1 MTFCISSKPLMLIA
15 VCALAPGCAS
25 NGGPALTIDYDAAT
39 PAEAA
44 TEPNVPTQIVTLTEP
59 LPLPGQ
65 LKPAPVKG
73 ERPKPTSS
81 PLERASDANMQARF
95 VPEQD
100 GYINAIH
107 VYPYVLGALYRLYA
121 SPGQVSEIALE
132 PGETLTSV
140 SAGDT
145 VRWVLGDTT
154 SGSGAASRVHILVKP
169 IRTGLET
176 NLIIA
181 TNRRI
186 YHLELEA
193 TPDTYM
199 ASVSWHYPQDDLAK
213 VSARKANVPAS
224 NTGAG
229 INNLRFRYRISGD
242 DAPWTPLRAFDDGR
256 KVYIQFP
263 ARLDQGEAP
272 PLFALDGRGKH
283 QLVNYRVR
291 GTYYIVD
298 RLFAAAELRFGE
310 KPQKVVRIVRI
321 DAR

>member
-1 MTFCISSKPLMLIA
+1 MTFFVLQRPFLLFAACT
-15 VCALAPGCAS
+15 LASGCAS
-25 NGGPALTIDYDAAT
+25 TGGPGLTIDYDDPK
-39 PAEAA
+39 PAEVAV
-44 TEPNVPTQIVTLTEP
+44 EPKAEAEIVTLTEP

-65 LKPAPVKG
+65 LKPAPVSK
-73 ERPKPTSS
+73 EPQASALS
-81 PLERASDANMQARF
+81 PLEQAGEANMQARF
-95 VPEQD
+95 EPEQD

-107 VYPYVLGALYRLYA
+107 VYPYVPGALYRLYA
-121 SPGQVSEIALE
+121 SPEQVSEIALE
-132 PGETLTSV
+132 TGETLTSV

-145 VRWVLGDTT
+145 VRWILGDTT
-154 SGSGAASRVHILVKP
+154 SGSGAAARVHILVKP
-169 IRTGLET
+169 MRTGLET

-193 TPDTYM
+193 TPGTYM
-199 ASVSWHYPQDDLAK
+199 ASVSWHYPQNDLARA
-213 VSARKANVPAS
+213 SARKAMDLAPD
-224 NTGAG
+224 AG
-229 INNLRFRYRISGD
+229 VGIENLRFRYTISGD
-242 DAPWTPLRAFDDGR
+242 DAPWVPLRAFDDGR

-272 PLFALDGRGKH
+272 PLFALDARGKQ
-283 QLVNYRVR
+283 QLVNYRMR

-310 KPQKVVRIVRI
+310 KPQQVVRIIRT

>member
-1 MTFCISSKPLMLIA
+1 MTFFVSPKSLMLVAI
-15 VCALAPGCAS
+15 CALASGCAS
-25 NGGPALTIDYDAAT
+25 TGGPGLTIDYDDPKPVEAMIEPET
-39 PAEAA
+39 PVE
-44 TEPNVPTQIVTLTEP
+44 IITLTEP
-59 LPLPGQ
+59 LQLPGQ
-65 LKPAPVKG
+65 LKPAPAKG
-73 ERPKPTSS
+73 QAEKPILS
-81 PLERASDANMQARF
+81 PLERAGQANMEARF
-95 VPEQD
+95 EPEKD

-107 VYPYVLGALYRLYA
+107 VYPYVPGALYRLYT

-132 PGETLTSV
+132 PGETLASV

-154 SGSGAASRVHILVKP
+154 SGSGSAARVHVLVKP
-169 IRTGLET
+169 IRSGLET
-176 NLIIA
+176 NLIIT

-193 TPDTYM
+193 VPDTYM
-199 ASVSWHYPQDDLAK
+199 ASVSWHYPKNDLAPT
-213 VSARKANVPAS
+213 ATRKAKSPAPD
-224 NTGAG
+224 TGSG
-229 INNLRFRYRISGD
+229 IDNLHFRYTISGD
-242 DAPWTPLRAFDDGR
+242 DPPWAPLRAFDDGR

-272 PLFALDGRGKH
+272 PLFALDTRGKH

-291 GTYYIVD
+291 GSYYIVD

-310 KPQKVVRIVRI
+310 KPQQVVRIVRT